1 MSENS
6 VNNPEFKFKIR
17 DFSFNKSDF
26 KENKKEK
33 FLFNYLSESLNF
45 LEKLDMAKES
55 KGVITSEDINIFLA
69 NKDVQKNNITESD
82 VINFLNKVE
91 KLNPTEENLAYSKMN
106 FVDENNQPIINKDLK
121 EYFSSET
128 RYDFEFQKDF
138 INQDGTIKKGFEVF
152 DLNNDKKLD
161 NIELNY
167 INQTAVGQKGYN
179 QLNNYLSSLDNLD
192 SSDNVVT
199 KQAKQTL
206 YQNLETE
213 ENKKLLSE
221 LKNITIKGDFDKKLV
236 TSEII
241 NMFQNGEKSLNF
253 NDICDSTGH
262 LKSGFEMFDL
272 NGDLM
277 LDEKEKAFFSS
288 GGHPISDDNSKL
300 SLKNLVQ
307 SIEILDKIGFDKNY
321 CENRADNIVTSDDKK
336 NLYKM
341 ISASN
346 EMLDNIT
353 ELPKELQ
360 EKYKN
365 ALKNIYLG
373 NYTNSYA
380 FGHAKD
386 NTIAINCKLANTTE
400 ISSILIHE
408 LTHYLLNKNGMES
421 STMQEVETFYMEYK
435 LYSEAK
441 KNPDYMKDKKSFYFG
456 IESNAIDMEYMNYAD
471 KLKSENP
478 NIPEKELAVK
488 AFVKTHY
495 DYYKNHYM
503 DVKSPEEL
511 EKLVKEN
518 NKYVYLK

>member
-1 MSENS
+1 MSENG

-82 VINFLNKVE
+82 VIKFLNKVE

-128 RYDFEFQKDF
+128 RYDFEFPKDF

-152 DLNNDKKLD
+152 DLNSDKKLD
-161 NIELNY
+161 NLEFDY
-167 INQTAVGQKGYN
+167 IYQNTDVQKGYN

-192 SSDNVVT
+192 GSDNIIT
-199 KQAKQTL
+199 KQSKQTL

-213 ENKKLLSE
+213 ENKKLLNK
-221 LKNITIKGDFDKKLV
+221 LKNITIKGDFNKKLV

-241 NMFQNGEKSLNF
+241 NMFQNGNANINF
-253 NDICDSTGH
+253 DEICDNTGR
-262 LKSGFEMFDL
+262 LKPGFEMFDL
-272 NGDLM
+272 NGDFM
-277 LDEKEKAFFSS
+277 LDNNEKAFFSS

-307 SIEILDKIGFDKNY
+307 SIEMLDKIGFDKVY
-321 CENRADNIVTSDDKK
+321 CENKADNIVTSDDKK

-346 EMLDNIT
+346 EMLENIT

-373 NYTNSYA
+373 NYTNGYA
-380 FGHAKD
+380 LGHSKD

-408 LTHYLLNKNGMES
+408 LTHYLLNENGMEA

-435 LYSEAK
+435 LYEHES
-441 KNPDYMKDKKSFYFG
+441 KNPDYMKDKKSFHFE
-456 IESNAIDMEYMNYAD
+456 IESNVIDMNYMNYAD
-471 KLKSENP
+471 KLKSENS
-478 NIPEKELAVK
+478 NISEKELAVK

>member
-1 MSENS
+1 MSENG

-55 KGVITSEDINIFLA
+55 KGVITSKDINIFLT
-69 NKDVQKNNITESD
+69 NKEVQKNNITEDD
-82 VINFLNKVE
+82 VINFLNKLD
-91 KLNPTEENLAYSKMN
+91 KLNPTEETLTYSKMN

-121 EYFSSET
+121 KYFSSET

-152 DLNNDKKLD
+152 DLNSDKKLD
-161 NIELNY
+161 DLELDY
-167 INQTAVGQKGYN
+167 IYQNTNVPKGYN

-192 SSDNVVT
+192 GSDNIIT

-213 ENKKLLSE
+213 ENKKLLNK

-241 NMFQNGEKSLNF
+241 NMFQNGNANINF
-253 NDICDSTGH
+253 DEICDNTGR
-262 LKSGFEMFDL
+262 LKTGFEMFDL
-272 NGDLM
+272 NGDFM
-277 LDEKEKAFFSS
+277 LDNNEKAFFSS

-307 SIEILDKIGFDKNY
+307 SIEMLDKIGFDKDY
-321 CENRADNIVTSDDKK
+321 CENKADNIVTTDDKK

-346 EMLDNIT
+346 EMLENIT

-373 NYTNSYA
+373 DYTNSYA
-380 FGHAKD
+380 FGHTKD
-386 NTIAINCKLANTTE
+386 NTIAINCELANTTE

-408 LTHYLLNKNGMES
+408 LTHYLLNENGMDA

-435 LYSEAK
+435 LYEHES
-441 KNPDYMKDKKSFYFG
+441 KNPDYMKDKKSFHFG
-456 IESNAIDMEYMNYAD
+456 IESNVIDMNYMNYVD

-478 NIPEKELAVK
+478 NISDKELAVK
-488 AFVKTHY
+488 AFINTHY
-495 DYYKNHYM
+495 DYYKGHYM
-503 DVKSPEEL
+503 DVNSPEDL
-511 EKLVKEN
+511 ENLVKQN
-518 NKYVYLK
+518 NKFIYLK